1 LLGLFHSMHKFEFLL
16 SIIIVLISSWLHL
29 RHKAAKLFVASIS
42 FCRVLEIPIVWPF
55 VEVPELI
62 HFLIITRLLIIKMN
76 NLTEQN
82 ISLKEQELTLK
93 IQQYYNFDMSSLK
106 EEIQTQLNLETAK
119 IDKERTQKLQEIQAK
134 F

>member
-1 LLGLFHSMHKFEFLL
+1 
-16 SIIIVLISSWLHL
+16 
-29 RHKAAKLFVASIS
+29 
-42 FCRVLEIPIVWPF
+42 
-55 VEVPELI
+55 
-62 HFLIITRLLIIKMN
+62 MN
-76 NLTEQN
+76 NLTEQD
-82 ISLKEQELTLK
+82 ISLKEQELTIK

>member
-1 LLGLFHSMHKFEFLL
+1 MKS
-16 SIIIVLISSWLHL
+16 
-29 RHKAAKLFVASIS
+29 
-42 FCRVLEIPIVWPF
+42 
-55 VEVPELI
+55 
-62 HFLIITRLLIIKMN
+62 
-76 NLTEQN
+76 LTEQD

-106 EEIQTQLNLETAK
+106 EEIQAVLNLETTK